1 VLDTL
6 DTALL
11 GVFYP
16 EIDYLMMRAF
26 AGVSFLALICGA
38 LFGQSTATPP
48 PTPSELPPAFE
59 TADVHASAHS
69 TRTYMSGG
77 VLRGGRYDLRY
88 ATLVDLIA
96 TAYGIDN
103 DKVLGGPSW
112 LETDRFD
119 IIAKAPPTTSTE
131 TLHRMLQA
139 LLADR
144 FKLVIHKDT
153 KPLPAY
159 SLTVGKGR
167 PKLKEADGS
176 GNKGCPSQAQNPVPG
191 TVPYAMATCRNV
203 TMDAFAQNL
212 RDMASAYINN
222 PVVDSTGLKG
232 SWDFDL
238 KWTPRALLSQAG
250 ADGITIFDAVDKQ
263 LGLKLELQ
271 KLPTPVIVV
280 DSVNQKPTGNPPGV
294 TENLPPP
301 PPAEFEVADIKP
313 SQPGAGVNGAIQP
326 GGRINLQSFTLKMLI
341 DIAWDI
347 NGDEMLVGA
356 PKWLDSDRFDIVAK
370 ASTTGPSPD
379 VDFDDLRLM
388 VRALLAD
395 RFKLATHTE
404 DREISAYTL
413 VAAKPKLTKADPLNR
428 TGCKEGPAPGAKDL
442 RDVNP
447 VLARLLTCQNMTM
460 AQFAEQLPSLASG
473 YIHSPVMDATGI
485 EGAWDFTLNFSPIGL
500 FQSAGVRVGDPG
512 QPAGA
517 APAASDPSG
526 ALSLFDAVSKQLGLK
541 LEMHKRSVPVLVIDH
556 VEQKPTEN

>member
-1 VLDTL
+1 VCHPPVPTSRIPEAANRLTDILRALPQGELDGL
-6 DTALL
+6 IERLAIRIDPAKRIDVPSQVARAL
-11 GVFYP
+11 
-16 EIDYLMMRAF
+16 
-26 AGVSFLALICGA
+26 VS
-38 LFGQSTATPP
+38 
-48 PTPSELPPAFE
+48 LP
-59 TADVHASAHS
+59 
-69 TRTYMSGG
+69 
-77 VLRGGRYDLRY
+77 DLRDTGRLNP
-88 ATLVDLIA
+88 ACVELMHRVAEARGSLLVSSVPP
-96 TAYGIDN
+96 G
-103 DKVLGGPSW
+103 
-112 LETDRFD
+112 LE
-119 IIAKAPPTTSTE
+119 P
-131 TLHRMLQA
+131 
-139 LLADR
+139 LLAR
-144 FKLVIHKDT
+144 GLMFARASGVGVELI
-153 KPLPAY
+153 LPAAY
-159 SLTVGKGR
+159 LVQ
-167 PKLKEADGS
+167 LKAWEGEDPRG
-176 GNKGCPSQAQNPVPG
+176 
-191 TVPYAMATCRNV
+191 M
-203 TMDAFAQNL
+203 
-212 RDMASAYINN
+212 
-222 PVVDSTGLKG
+222 
-232 SWDFDL
+232 
-238 KWTPRALLSQAG
+238 RALLSQAG

-370 ASTTGPSPD
+370 ASTAGPSPD